1 MILQGKMN
9 KYQLTEEELLE
20 ELKNRMLQ
28 CRRNLKQLQEINEEL
43 KVANV
48 KLNESEALK
57 SHFLSNVTNEMVNP
71 FASILGLSKSIMEI
85 KDTDRAKSMAQL
97 IYNEAFNLDFQLKNI
112 FAAAKVEAGQTNV
125 EINNVDI
132 NGVINSVIDTYKH
145 KTEQK
150 NLTVN
155 FEYHVSEEVGD
166 NFVFPTDAEMFK
178 LIISNILSNG
188 IKFSNN
194 LSNIEIKTAVVDE
207 ELFVSIR
214 DYGEG
219 ISHENLERIFD
230 RFEKGNDE
238 INSVNEG
245 YGLGLSITKSY
256 LDILGGRIDLS
267 SEEGMGTLIIISIP
281 RLACTVVEGMA
292 FDGNEFLFDDLDNVV
307 F

>member
-1 MILQGKMN
+1 
-9 KYQLTEEELLE
+9 
-20 ELKNRMLQ
+20 LQ

-166 NFVFPTDAEMFK
+166 NFVFPTDAKMFK

>member
-71 FASILGLSKSIMEI
+71 FAYILGLSKSIMEI

>member
-1 MILQGKMN
+1 MN

-85 KDTDRAKSMAQL
+85 KDADRAKSMAQL

>member
-1 MILQGKMN
+1 MN

-71 FASILGLSKSIMEI
+71 FAYILGLSKSIMEI

>member
-1 MILQGKMN
+1 MN